1 MASSEPVSKASSHHG
16 LGTGPS
22 PELDISSQRED
33 ISPELSAIFMYRQD
47 SSFLSRYV
55 FLWWASPVFFLYQG
69 FMDIDLTKFRES
81 GANVTGFQLV
91 NYTDTVPARI
101 MQQWRNNDAREHPR
115 VDWKR
120 PKASGIKKHI
130 SSGSIWISSSY
141 AHLFVITHGS
151 LSSLEKLSV

>member
-1 MASSEPVSKASSHHG
+1 
-16 LGTGPS
+16 
-22 PELDISSQRED
+22 
-33 ISPELSAIFMYRQD
+33 
-47 SSFLSRYV
+47 
-55 FLWWASPVFFLYQG
+55 
-69 FMDIDLTKFRES
+69 MDIDLTKFRES

-130 SSGSIWISSSY
+130 SSGSIWLSLSY

-151 LSSLEKLSV
+151 LFSLEILSI